1 MWFRNKWYLSDGH
14 AICLVIAGS
23 PSLRLPTAVNLEGD
37 RRKKRRVTPCQWC
50 QLYSRKFKSSAAA
63 FSRIKNLKDGWTA
76 ELYWPSTPLKGF
88 DGANCVAP
96 TLPTNPST
104 GHRCGW
110 RQAAK
115 TKRSY
120 KITWLC
126 FPIFSY
132 YCLYF
137 ILLTLLPFMH
147 TPKTLHAAP
156 LHWRKR
162 ASMLNINVW
171 CGAWSKIKTLSGKMT
186 PHHVTEWIDD
196 RPNCSI
202 FPKGMRRLVPAQSGA
217 CVCVCGKVECLVFQ
231 CFLPSPLKSH
241 VELQAW
247 QGKPY
252 CQYTFE
258 AWNWRFWGLENRITP
273 IATSP
278 ILSRIPKNDIRL
290 VNTTSTNVI
299 YCCSVC

>member
-217 CVCVCGKVECLVFQ
+217 CVCVCVERLNVWFSNAFYPALWNHMWNFKRGKVNHTASTHLR
-231 CFLPSPLKSH
+231 P
-241 VELQAW
+241 
-247 QGKPY
+247 GIGG
-252 CQYTFE
+252 FE
-258 AWNWRFWGLENRITP
+258 AWKIGSLQLQLPRFSAE
-273 IATSP
+273 SP
-278 ILSRIPKNDIRL
+278 K
-290 VNTTSTNVI
+290 TT
-299 YCCSVC
+299 